1 MSLNPIAN
9 LLKTDAI
16 LFWSTYGT
24 KAVAES
30 WTQRLN
36 KQIKSVEQVKE
47 YTNIN
52 IATGRESLIVDV
64 DLDCPEA
71 NLLADYFLPKTE

>member
-1 MSLNPIAN
+1 MINPIAN

-16 LFWSTYGT
+16 LFWSSYGS

-36 KQIKSVEQVKE
+36 KQIKSVEQIKE

-52 IATGRESLIVDV
+52 MADKVHQEHI
-64 DLDCPEA
+64 DC
-71 NLLADYFLPKTE
+71 LRL

>member
-16 LFWSTYGT
+16 LFWSNFGS

-36 KQIKSVEQVKE
+36 KQI
-47 YTNIN
+47 
-52 IATGRESLIVDV
+52 
-64 DLDCPEA
+64 
-71 NLLADYFLPKTE
+71 

>member
-1 MSLNPIAN
+1 MKRILDNLDKDGVPFNNGGLVSNYKKRSEEAVSLNPIAN

-16 LFWSTYGT
+16 LFWSSYGS

-36 KQIKSVEQVKE
+36 KQIKSVE
-47 YTNIN
+47 TNQRVHKI
-52 IATGRESLIVDV
+52 
-64 DLDCPEA
+64 
-71 NLLADYFLPKTE
+71 

>member
-16 LFWSTYGT
+16 LFWSSYGS

-36 KQIKSVEQVKE
+36 KQIKSVE
-47 YTNIN
+47 NAIN
-52 IATGRESLIVDV
+52 DPVGGGIF
-64 DLDCPEA
+64 A
-71 NLLADYFLPKTE
+71 NP

>member
-1 MSLNPIAN
+1 MINPIAN

-16 LFWSTYGT
+16 LFWSSYGS

-36 KQIKSVEQVKE
+36 KQIKSVEQI
-47 YTNIN
+47 YYSFT
-52 IATGRESLIVDV
+52 
-64 DLDCPEA
+64 
-71 NLLADYFLPKTE
+71 YFMYFNNSAFQVYMLRG

>member
-1 MSLNPIAN
+1 MINPIAN

-16 LFWSTYGT
+16 LFWSSYGS

-36 KQIKSVEQVKE
+36 KQIKSVEQKFLFLKIVMSYLTE
-47 YTNIN
+47 HTL
-52 IATGRESLIVDV
+52 IAAQISSFNSIK
-64 DLDCPEA
+64 
-71 NLLADYFLPKTE
+71 Y

>member
-36 KQIKSVEQVKE
+36 KQIKSRVRKDKMEYKLKQLEDKDEQGYKWDGLKKLRKPFIFVE
-47 YTNIN
+47 
-52 IATGRESLIVDV
+52 RS
-64 DLDCPEA
+64 
-71 NLLADYFLPKTE
+71 